1 LKVKRRHPMKV
12 LEESMRENDSV
23 LRGLNTGSKKVH
35 ENSKHNKDN
44 KSNDSNKAGCKGC
57 RFLETVRRAW
67 FPPWECWHP
76 RKSKRT
82 PVRVDLDRYLEGC
95 SGKLN

>member
-1 LKVKRRHPMKV
+1 MKVKRRHPMKV

-35 ENSKHNKDN
+35 ENNKHNKN
-44 KSNDSNKAGCKGC
+44 NKAGCKGC

>member
-1 LKVKRRHPMKV
+1 MKVKRRHPMKV

-44 KSNDSNKAGCKGC
+44 KSNDSNKAG
-57 RFLETVRRAW
+57 
-67 FPPWECWHP
+67 
-76 RKSKRT
+76 
-82 PVRVDLDRYLEGC
+82 
-95 SGKLN
+95 